1 MIIYANLCNPA
12 SSANGLEK
20 RIRQRMPGMAEYL
33 YDMNALERRLQDGLY
48 DVDVMVVHVG
58 GGSPISELLAYHGDL
73 KGLNIILIVNGITSD
88 EQIARLLKLYPRYMT
103 FDANDDTVLLMLE
116 NRVKSSRDRAV
127 GAV

>member
-1 MIIYANLCNPA
+1 MIIYTNLCSHA

-33 YDMNALERRLQDGLY
+33 YDMKALEQRLKDGLY

-58 GGSPISELLAYHGDL
+58 GNSPISELLAYQGDL
-73 KGLNIILIVNGITSD
+73 KGLNIILVLSGITSD

-116 NRVKSSRDRAV
+116 NRVKNSRGK
-127 GAV
+127 GAGTA